1 MPADLVE
8 EIVRLTG
15 VDKIPAEPLPRLSG
29 VAKPVLTPAQKRARA
44 TRRLLAAR
52 GLVEAVTWSFIPKT
66 EAALFGGG
74 SESLALDNPISTEMS
89 QMRPSLLPGLISA
102 AKRNRDRGFAD
113 GALFELGQAY
123 RSLEPEDQFVAASG
137 VRFGKSSLGGAGR
150 HWSGTAPEAGWAVV
164 KADAIA
170 VLEALGFS
178 QNNVQITR
186 EAPDWF
192 HPGRSGAI
200 KLGPK
205 VTLGVFGELHP
216 DTLESLDADGPMA
229 AFELYLDNLPP
240 SKRKGTAKAA
250 LDASDLQ
257 AVTRDFAFLVDAET
271 DAGALV
277 RAASSPDRALI
288 SNVSVFDEFTGQG
301 VPEGKKSLAIE
312 VTLQPRD
319 KTLTDEE
326 IDAVAEKVVASVTK
340 ATGGTL
346 R

>member
-1 MPADLVE
+1 
-8 EIVRLTG
+8 
-15 VDKIPAEPLPRLSG
+15 
-29 VAKPVLTPAQKRARA
+29 
-44 TRRLLAAR
+44 
-52 GLVEAVTWSFIPKT
+52 
-66 EAALFGGG
+66 
-74 SESLALDNPISTEMS
+74 
-89 QMRPSLLPGLISA
+89 
-102 AKRNRDRGFAD
+102 
-113 GALFELGQAY
+113 
-123 RSLEPEDQFVAASG
+123 
-137 VRFGKSSLGGAGR
+137 
-150 HWSGTAPEAGWAVV
+150 
-164 KADAIA
+164 